1 MFIPREANGADTGL
15 IVLQGECFDVD
26 SKGDV
31 HVQQASKRG
40 LDTFV
45 TCRILGMVNDANPR
59 VFIEARCMVDQG
71 LHCLLDLRSDLYWV
85 IENGLPA
92 RQILGLHV
100 VIRVY
105 YVTQIGFCFGQA
117 SQGFEVVG
125 ISTQH
130 ILHLN
135 VVEDLSELFVDV
147 LTHLFDW
154 CLLLVGVVIQGD
166 QDYIIGI
173 QAKGCEVR
181 STDLIGLNLRY
192 QDAYRVC
199 VTVLFAVGEITHG
212 VLSKQDA
219 AC

>member
-1 MFIPREANGADTGL
+1 
-15 IVLQGECFDVD
+15 
-26 SKGDV
+26 
-31 HVQQASKRG
+31 
-40 LDTFV
+40 
-45 TCRILGMVNDANPR
+45 
-59 VFIEARCMVDQG
+59 MVDQG
-71 LHCLLDLRSDLYWV
+71 LHCLLDLRSDLYRV
-85 IENGLPA
+85 IEDGLPA
-92 RQILGLHV
+92 RQVLSLHV

-147 LTHLFDW
+147 LTHLFDR

-166 QDYIIGI
+166 QDYIIRI

-192 QDAYRVC
+192 QDAHGIC